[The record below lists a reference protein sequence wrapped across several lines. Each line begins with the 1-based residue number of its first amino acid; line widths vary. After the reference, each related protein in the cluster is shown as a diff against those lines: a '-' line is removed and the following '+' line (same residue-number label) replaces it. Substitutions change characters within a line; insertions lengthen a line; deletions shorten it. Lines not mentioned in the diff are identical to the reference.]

1 MIALLLLACAEDGG
15 PAGKDGP
22 TSPTTPVPTTSVPTT
37 ADCVPTG
44 AGEAPLRKLTNT
56 ELDHTLSDLL
66 GVEGTARDRL
76 PSDGTVHGFE
86 NAAATVNV
94 SQLAADGLMRVAE
107 DATAAADWT
116 ALLPCD
122 PASGDRACARTF
134 VSDFGARAFRRPLSA
149 EEEGVLLDL
158 YDAMIGIEGFS
169 STMGLVVQAVL
180 QSPQFLYRI
189 ELGESGATGDVVPL
203 TDHELATR
211 LSYLL
216 WETTPDDALLAE
228 ADAGTL
234 RGGLDDQIE
243 RMLADP
249 RARRTVSHMVE
260 QWLQIT
266 DLQDQPKDALSYPEW
281 SPDLALELRE
291 ETRRFVEHEVFD
303 GEGTLDALLL
313 SRTAFVDGPVAEL
326 YGVQGPPSPER
337 WVEVQL
343 PADERAGLLTRA
355 ALLAD
360 AAHADQTSVVHRGKL
375 VYEQLF
381 CGIQPAPPGDL
392 NITLPPLDDELSTRE
407 RYARHIQDPAC
418 SGCHLNMDPVGL
430 GFEHYDA
437 VGAWRDTEGNGLPI
451 DASGVVNYGSAR
463 GHFDGVIELSQK
475 AAGAAD
481 VSDCFV
487 TQWFRYGFG
496 REPATTETCE
506 LDELKAS
513 FADERD
519 VLSLLSALPR
529 TEAFGTRPAV
539 IP

>member
-1 MIALLLLACAEDGG
+1 MIALLLLACNDDGG
-15 PAGKDGP
+15 PAGKDAP
-22 TSPTTPVPTTSVPTT
+22 TVPTTVPTTTVPTTS
-37 ADCVPTG
+37 DCVPTG
-44 AGEAPLRKLTNT
+44 AAEAPLRKLTNT
-56 ELDHTLSDLL
+56 ELDHTLGDLL
-66 GVEGTARDRL
+66 GVDGTARDRL
-76 PSDGTVHGFE
+76 PPDGTVHGFE

-94 SQLAADGLMRVAE
+94 SQLAADGLMRVSE
-107 DATAAADWT
+107 DATADADWT

-122 PASGDRACARTF
+122 AATGDRACAQTF
-134 VSDFGARAFRRPLSA
+134 VDDFGARAFRRPLEP
-149 EEEGVLLDL
+149 EERDVLLGL
-158 YDAMIGIEGFS
+158 YDAMIGVEGFS
-169 STMGLVVQAVL
+169 STMALVVQAVL

-189 ELGESGATGDVVPL
+189 ELGEPGATGEVVPL

-234 RGGLDDQIE
+234 RDGLDAQID
-243 RMLADP
+243 RLLADP
-249 RARRTVSHMVE
+249 RARRTVSHMAE

-266 DLQDQPKDALSYPEW
+266 NLQDLPKDGLSYPSW
-281 SPDLALELRE
+281 SPELALDLRE

-303 GEGTLDALLL
+303 GDGTLEALLL
-313 SRTAFVDGPVAEL
+313 SRTAFVDGPVAEV
-326 YGVQGPPSPER
+326 YGVQGPPSPDQ

-392 NITLPPLDDELSTRE
+392 NITLPPLDDDLSTRE

-451 DASGVVNYGSAR
+451 DASGVVHYGTAR
-463 GHFDGVIELSQK
+463 GPFDGALELSEK
-475 AAGAAD
+475 AAGASD
-481 VSDCFV
+481 VSDCYV
-487 TQWFRYGFG
+487 TQWVRYGFG
-496 REPATTETCE
+496 RDPATSEACE
-506 LDELKAS
+506 IDALRAS
-513 FADERD
+513 FAADGD
-519 VLSLLSALPR
+519 ILGLLSALPR
-529 TEAFGTRPAV
+529 TEAFATRPAV
-539 IP
+539 VP